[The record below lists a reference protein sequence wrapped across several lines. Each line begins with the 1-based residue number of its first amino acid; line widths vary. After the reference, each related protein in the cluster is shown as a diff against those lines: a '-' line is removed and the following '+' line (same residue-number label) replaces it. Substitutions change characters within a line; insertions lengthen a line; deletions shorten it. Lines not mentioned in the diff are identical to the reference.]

1 MNFKKI
7 KLGVVGMGYVGLP
20 LAIEFATKINVVGY
34 DINNTR
40 IENLKKNF
48 DETNEVL
55 KKDIEKSKKLL
66 FSSKIKDIKDC
77 NIYIV
82 TVPTPIKRNKLPDLY
97 PLKRASR
104 LIGKILKK
112 GDFVIYESTVY
123 PGTTEEI
130 CIPILRKNSNLNLN
144 KDFYVGY
151 SPERINPGDKSRKI
165 QDIIKITSGSNL
177 YSSKVIDK
185 FYSLIVKAGTHKA
198 KSIRIAEAA
207 KVIEN
212 TQRDLNIALINEL
225 SIIFKKLKIPSE
237 DVLKQQKQNGILF
250 HSDQVW

>member
-1 MNFKKI
+1 MSQQYILGQQKK
-7 KLGVVGMGYVGLP
+7 
-20 LAIEFATKINVVGY
+20 FAF
-34 DINNTR
+34 
-40 IENLKKNF
+40 NL
-48 DETNEVL
+48 E
-55 KKDIEKSKKLL
+55 
-66 FSSKIKDIKDC
+66 
-77 NIYIV
+77 
-82 TVPTPIKRNKLPDLY
+82 
-97 PLKRASR
+97 
-104 LIGKILKK
+104 
-112 GDFVIYESTVY
+112 
-123 PGTTEEI
+123 
-130 CIPILRKNSNLNLN
+130 KNSNLNLN